1 MNISKFIAARFD
13 AEQALKLYA
22 KTPTNLQRRAQTQL
36 LGSLAAFV
44 RDITDETPI
53 DREWL
58 ERVAPRDKYTG
69 QQIRIGL
76 FNSCYFMRVD
86 ETDPD
91 EGNKEERVELGI
103 GVTRG
108 RVRLLALAMGL
119 ELREEVD

>member
-44 RDITDETPI
+44 RDITDETPATP
-53 DREWL
+53 EWVEQVTPNCYDGPAFRCSKRGEYTFHQDTDDGVIL
-58 ERVAPRDKYTG
+58 E
-69 QQIRIGL
+69 GL
-76 FNSCYFMRVD
+76 
-86 ETDPD
+86 
-91 EGNKEERVELGI
+91 
-103 GVTRG
+103 VTRG